1 MRQHHRIGAA
11 LLALAL
17 APGSPHAAAQGTLT
31 IHQINVQQ
39 GDCTLIV
46 GSDGTTFLIDAGNI
60 GIGDGGCSAWRL
72 PTREGLSWRER
83 L

>member
-1 MRQHHRIGAA
+1 MRVVRSIAA
-11 LLALAL
+11 VLLALAL
-17 APGSPHAAAQGTLT
+17 TPCQPLAAQGTLT